1 MGQSL
6 AGKNCKQKRKN
17 LKKMT
22 QEELEKLAENLYY
35 VIWMLNGTATLEACP
50 KSVDKV
56 LEDNA
61 FLESFLVHTR
71 ILIEFFYGVA
81 NDKDTVLAKNFVD
94 NWENY
99 RDKDDRLA
107 IGYLDEIRKRAHKLL
122 AHLTKKG
129 SLSNDQYRR
138 WDRITIRDEINRRI
152 KCFLDLPDNNIPEDI
167 KSKIL
172 DILEKNPPRD

>member
-1 MGQSL
+1 
-6 AGKNCKQKRKN
+6 
-17 LKKMT
+17 MT

-71 ILIEFFYGVA
+71 ILIEFFYGFS
-81 NDKDTVLAKNFVD
+81 NNKDTVLASNFVD

-99 RDKDDRLA
+99 RDSDDRLT
-107 IGYLDEIRKRAHKLL
+107 IGCLDGIRNRAHKLL
-122 AHLTKKG
+122 AHLTKEG

-138 WDRITIRDEINRRI
+138 WDRIEIRDEVNKRI
-152 KCFLDLPDNNIPEDI
+152 KYFLDVPGNKIPDDT

-172 DILEKNPPRD
+172 DILKKNPPRE